1 MIIRGGEN
9 IYAAEVEAVLYEH
22 PDITEAAMIG
32 VPHDRLG
39 EEVGVVVRIRDGAA
53 VTEDDVREHVAAHL
67 AAFKVPAHVWLVHDE
82 LPRNASG
89 KVLKRELRHELTG
102 ASA

>member
-32 VPHDRLG
+32 VPHERLG
-39 EEVGVVVRIRDGAA
+39 EEVGVVIRVRDGAA
-53 VTEDDVREHVAAHL
+53 ITEDDVREHVAAQL
-67 AAFKVPAHVWLVHDE
+67 AAFKVPAHVWLVHEE

-89 KVLKRELRHELTG
+89 KVLKRELRDKLTG